1 MNCVFYMIKISFDV
15 LSIQVTIF
23 KACFRW
29 VSLDRNVIANA
40 YWLDFSGCVQELW
53 SRQGWIY
60 LPWWVQG
67 HCWEFSIHWFIL
79 CLGCWSV
86 SASHSEIE
94 NCFLRLSNP
103 QHGKFLRY
111 CSEIIYSSFFEVL
124 FWSKKNYLFIIS
136 YTGMYIKD
144 GDLC

>member
-40 YWLDFSGCVQELW
+40 YWLDFLGCVQELW

-103 QHGKFLRY
+103 QYGKFWRYCSDPKKLFIHHFLRY
-111 CSEIIYSSFFEVL
+111 CSDPKKIIYSSFLTLVC
-124 FWSKKNYLFIIS
+124 I
-136 YTGMYIKD
+136 
-144 GDLC
+144 